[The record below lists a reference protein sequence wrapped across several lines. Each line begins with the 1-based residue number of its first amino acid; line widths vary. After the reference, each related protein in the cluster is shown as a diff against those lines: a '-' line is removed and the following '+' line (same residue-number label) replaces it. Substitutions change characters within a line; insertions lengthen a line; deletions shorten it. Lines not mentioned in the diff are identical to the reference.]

1 MPYTKIVSLFKL
13 KKKSYVSIKT
23 RALVFFRSYKHVLIH
38 NVILKVFNFQKYIFG
53 ASLIQQNEMF
63 KKRT

>member
-38 NVILKVFNFQKYIFG
+38 NVILKVFNFQK
-53 ASLIQQNEMF
+53 
-63 KKRT
+63 